1 MGMEDSIGKAL
12 TATVGDITPVYLYE
26 AETEDYPYA
35 VYYYTPEFFSTKDGV
50 YKIAA
55 DVTLQ
60 VYSGD
65 FDEAYALAGEIR
77 EAILS
82 GMNGNAFMS
91 RVSTVSKECVE
102 GIWNIETVYKITQI
116 DTWQQN

>member
-12 TATVGDITPVYLYE
+12 TATVGEITPIYLYE

-60 VYSGD
+60 VYSDD
-65 FDEAYALAGEIR
+65 FDGAYAMAGEIR
-77 EAILS
+77 EALLE
-82 GMNGNAFMS
+82 GMNGNAF
-91 RVSTVSKECVE
+91 RTQVSTVSKECVE